1 MKIFIRSHPQHSLD
15 PPHSEGVRD
24 VSKWS
29 SKMREPMEKV
39 YGPEYFAELWSQW
52 IDGVL
57 RIFNERKGDICT
69 DELASIEAETLILHG
84 AKDPM
89 IAAEHVPFLRKAIK
103 RTR

>member
-1 MKIFIRSHPQHSLD
+1 
-15 PPHSEGVRD
+15 
-24 VSKWS
+24 
-29 SKMREPMEKV
+29 MRVPMEKV

-57 RIFNERKGDICT
+57 RIFHERNGNICK
-69 DELASIEAETLILHG
+69 DDLASIQADTLILHG

-89 IAAEHVPFLRKAIK
+89 TASEHIPFLRNSIK